1 MLRLLMLFI
10 ALSLAACAF
19 FGKSAG
25 RSDPEKTN
33 EAMITFVT
41 KARAGFWNEAMEI
54 VTPEER
60 SDMME
65 DGKILP
71 EYKEAVDRI
80 RLSTIKNMDL
90 SLDGRGRLVG
100 LRDLLDESNNHV
112 RRGEEEDKE
121 KIDPSK
127 LKDLEAERLKKEEE
141 DKAKTKEIIEKES
154 AEREKQAMDLLE
166 GINIDDL

>member
-1 MLRLLMLFI
+1 MLRLLALFI
-10 ALSLAACAF
+10 VFFLVACASS
-19 FGKSAG
+19 GGSVN
-25 RSDPEKTN
+25 RDNPDKTN

-80 RLSTIKNMDL
+80 RLSTIKNMEL
-90 SLDGRGRLVG
+90 GLDNRGRLVG
-100 LRDLLDESNNHV
+100 LRDILDESNNHV

-127 LKDLEAERLKKEEE
+127 LKDLEAERLKKEAE
-141 DKAKTKEIIEKES
+141 DKEKTKEIIEKEN
-154 AEREKQAMDLLE
+154 AEREKDALDLLE
-166 GINIDDL
+166 GIVIDE